1 VSATVRF
8 IPLGVLIAAAIA
20 LPAVAQERP
29 IYFTGAHLIP
39 MTGPPIEDGIILFH
53 KGKIVG
59 IGGKDEVV
67 LPDDAE
73 QIDVAGMYVLPGL
86 IDTHSHI
93 GGIGGA
99 DGSSPTQPDVRV
111 FDSLNVRDSG
121 FRRAWAGGMTT
132 LNIMPGS
139 GHLLSGQTVYVKL
152 RPGARSIDD
161 IMYRDAD
168 GNPLGG
174 MKMANGTN
182 SMRNAPFPGTRAKS
196 AAIVRNMFIG
206 AQEYGDKLRRAGDD
220 AAKKPDRD
228 LAKEALLE
236 VLSGKRVVHHHTHRA
251 DDIMTVLRLKEE
263 FGFRCV
269 LHHVSEAWKIADQI
283 AAANVPCSVIL
294 IDSPGGK
301 LEAAE
306 LSLETCAILE
316 RAGVKV
322 AIHTDDWINDSR
334 LFLRMGAM
342 AVRGGMSREGAL
354 KALTLHGAEMLD
366 LQDRIGSLEPGKD
379 ADLCIVAGDPFG
391 IGGKVMQTWVEGKL
405 VFDRTREEDRLY
417 AVGGYGAGN
426 DTHPYMCC
434 APHQHEEGE

>member
-1 VSATVRF
+1 
-8 IPLGVLIAAAIA
+8 
-20 LPAVAQERP
+20 
-29 IYFTGAHLIP
+29 
-39 MTGPPIEDGIILFH
+39 
-53 KGKIVG
+53 
-59 IGGKDEVV
+59 
-67 LPDDAE
+67 
-73 QIDVAGMYVLPGL
+73 VLPGL

-182 SMRNAPFPGTRAKS
+182 SMGNAPFPGTRAKS